1 VAQNFETHRGDYFFL
16 LASVTAAIAAVF
28 MVTVWAPL
36 QMRAFTDATESMP
49 VQATAESAGWTRVPL
64 TTSDGIPTS
73 LAASNGAVRVVTMMY
88 THCPGVCPLAVSTLQ
103 RIESRLTSIQQ
114 SRMSIIALSLDPER
128 DSIARLQTFRS
139 ERGIE
144 SKRWIVARPSAE
156 GVRQLAAG
164 LGVDYRLQGDDTID
178 HQSVFVLLDK
188 SGQVLARTLMTQSV
202 DPRFLGALETAL
214 NVN

>member
-1 VAQNFETHRGDYFFL
+1 VAQHSKTHSGDYFFL

-49 VQATAESAGWTRVPL
+49 AQTTVESAGWTRVPL
-64 TTSDGIPTS
+64 MTSDGTTTS
-73 LAASNGAVRVVTMMY
+73 LAASNGVVRVVTMMY

-114 SRMSIIALSLDPER
+114 RRVSIIALSLDPER

-188 SGQVLARTLMTQSV
+188 SGHVLARTPKTQSV
-202 DPRFLGALETAL
+202 DPSFLGALETAL